1 MLDGGDPPPVVETSG
16 LTKRFGTT
24 VALDDVSVAVAAG
37 QTHALVGR
45 NGAGKSTLVALIT
58 GLYAP
63 DSGEIRFH
71 GESAPPLSR
80 PERWRGLVACVYQR
94 STVIGSL
101 SVAENLFLNPDHRF
115 ISWGAMRRR
124 ARAVLEPLGVDVD
137 PATMASELSVEQR
150 QFVEIARA
158 VSRGAR
164 FVVLDEPTAQLDA
177 EAITRLF
184 RKIREMQAAG
194 VTFLYISHH
203 LQEIFD
209 ICQTV
214 TVLARRPA
222 HRHRPGVDDDHPR
235 PGRRDDGCQL
245 VPGVACRRVSC
256 SPTTRSSRCW
266 PSTGSAE
273 PASSRRSR
281 SRSNRTRSSG
291 WPASAGAA
299 SCRWPRPWSDCAARR
314 RARFAPAGG
323 AVTGRGVF
331 QALDRGVAFVP
342 EDRHDE
348 GLVSTMSV
356 ADNVTLAVLPT
367 LGRNGWVSP
376 RRRRDVATQAI
387 DELDIKVATIDDSVT
402 ALSGGNQQKVVVRP
416 GAGHATRRA
425 GAHPAD
431 VRRRR
436 ALEGVAARRHRGRG
450 GGAGRCAAGVGRA
463 RRPALVRSCRRDV
476 PRAGGRHAR
485 TGAGPTPNWS
495 PSMEGVADD

>member
-1 MLDGGDPPPVVETSG
+1 VLDGGDLPPVVETSG

-24 VALDDVSVAVAAG
+24 VALDEVSLSVAPG
-37 QTHALVGR
+37 HTHALVGR

-58 GLYAP
+58 GLYGP
-63 DSGEIRFH
+63 DSGDIRFH
-71 GESAPPLSR
+71 GEPAPPLSR

-137 PATMASELSVEQR
+137 PATMAGELSVEQR

-214 TVLARRPA
+214 TVLRDARHIVTAPVSTMTTRDLVDAMTGTSSSRASHAARIVPTGDAVEPVLALDGVSRTGEFEDVTLAVKPHEIVGLAGIGGSGIVSVAETVVGLRRPTA
-222 HRHRPGVDDDHPR
+222 G
-235 PGRRDDGCQL
+235 
-245 VPGVACRRVSC
+245 
-256 SPTTRSSRCW
+256 TI
-266 PSTGSAE
+266 
-273 PASSRRSR
+273 
-281 SRSNRTRSSG
+281 RTRRG
-291 WPASAGAA
+291 E
-299 SCRWPRPWSDCAARR
+299 
-314 RARFAPAGG
+314 
-323 AVTGRGVF
+323 VTGKGVF

-356 ADNVTLAVLPT
+356 ADNVTLAVLPS

-376 RRRRDVATQAI
+376 RRRRDVAAQAI
-387 DELDIKVATIDDSVT
+387 DDLDIKVATIDDSVT
-402 ALSGGNQQKVVVRP
+402 ALSGGNQQKVVYAR
-416 GAGHATRRA
+416 ALATRPDVLVLIRPTSGVDVRSKESLLDATEGAAAERA
-425 GAHPAD
+425 GVLLVSD
-431 VRRRR
+431 ELDDLRSCDRVVVMFRGR
-436 ALEGVAARRHRGRG
+436 VAATHDRGWTD
-450 GGAGRCAAGVGRA
+450 AE
-463 RRPALVRSCRRDV
+463 LV
-476 PRAGGRHAR
+476 A
-485 TGAGPTPNWS
+485 
-495 PSMEGVADD
+495 SMEGVTDD

>member
-214 TVLARRPA
+214 TVLRDARHIVTAPVSTMTTRDL
-222 HRHRPGVDDDHPR
+222 V
-235 PGRRDDGCQL
+235 RRDDGCQL
-245 VPGVACRRVSC
+245 VAGHHMPRGSC
-256 SPTTRSSRCW
+256 PPATRSSPCW

-273 PASSRRSR
+273 PASSRRSP
-281 SRSNRTRSSG
+281 SPSNRTRSSA
-291 WPASAGAA
+291 WRASAAAA

-314 RARFAPAGG
+314 RERFAPA
-323 AVTGRGVF
+323 
-331 QALDRGVAFVP
+331 
-342 EDRHDE
+342 E
-348 GLVSTMSV
+348 
-356 ADNVTLAVLPT
+356 
-367 LGRNGWVSP
+367 
-376 RRRRDVATQAI
+376 
-387 DELDIKVATIDDSVT
+387 
-402 ALSGGNQQKVVVRP
+402 
-416 GAGHATRRA
+416 
-425 GAHPAD
+425 
-431 VRRRR
+431 
-436 ALEGVAARRHRGRG
+436 AR
-450 GGAGRCAAGVGRA
+450 
-463 RRPALVRSCRRDV
+463 
-476 PRAGGRHAR
+476 
-485 TGAGPTPNWS
+485 
-495 PSMEGVADD
+495 

>member
-1 MLDGGDPPPVVETSG
+1 VLDGGNLPPVVETSG

-214 TVLARRPA
+214 TVLRDARHIVTAPVSTMTTRDLVDAMTGASSSRASHAARVVLADDEVEPVLAIDGLSRTGEFEEVTLAVKPHEIVGLAGIGGSGIVSVAETVVGLRRPTA
-222 HRHRPGVDDDHPR
+222 G
-235 PGRRDDGCQL
+235 
-245 VPGVACRRVSC
+245 
-256 SPTTRSSRCW
+256 TI
-266 PSTGSAE
+266 
-273 PASSRRSR
+273 
-281 SRSNRTRSSG
+281 RTR
-291 WPASAGAA
+291 
-299 SCRWPRPWSDCAARR
+299 R
-314 RARFAPAGG
+314 G

-402 ALSGGNQQKVVVRP
+402 ALSGGNQQKVVYAR
-416 GAGHATRRA
+416 ALATRPDVLVLIRPTSGVDVRSKESLLDATEGAAAERA
-425 GAHPAD
+425 GVLLVSD
-431 VRRRR
+431 ELDDLRSCDRVVVMFRGR
-436 ALEGVAARRHRGRG
+436 VAATHHRGWTD
-450 GGAGRCAAGVGRA
+450 AE
-463 RRPALVRSCRRDV
+463 LV
-476 PRAGGRHAR
+476 A
-485 TGAGPTPNWS
+485 
-495 PSMEGVADD
+495 SMEGVADD